1 MDKFLFANEASAK
14 LAAPL
19 SAGAT
24 SLTLDDAS
32 AFPTPGANQ
41 CFYATLFEPQSDGTQ
56 MRVEI
61 VKVTARAGNTLTIAR
76 DVESITGQS
85 GGYAYPSIPGAQAHC
100 ELRLTAGVMKEMLQK
115 ADAQG
120 FAAVSH
126 THSKADVGLGNV
138 DNTKDVDKPVSTAQA
153 AAINEAKTAAES
165 KVAKTMILHDSYD
178 LDAVVES
185 GFYRLMTGHAH
196 APKANPCNYGQ
207 MIVSRGIDTVAQII
221 FDYHGHGFFRS
232 GNPNNAGGGGQYS
245 EWSQLGGAPAVPV
258 GGYLYALDMPE
269 QFTQDGATYLRAGSI
284 VRYAPEYAGISDSLR
299 VLGVLNETVFPGQG
313 SGTGKVIYAQSGANT
328 LAFVGNS
335 VYKSA
340 DKKAWSA
347 LSGVT
352 AAPSIRPAVQNG
364 IVAFPSSSNSTVQV
378 VNPNGTTNNITLPG
392 GKALTAIGVALNAN
406 YWLGISSI
414 TGAAGEIA
422 YSQNPG
428 ATGGWTRVAGD
439 PRMGMTQC
447 NAIAHNGTQF
457 IAVGSSPT
465 PSAGRVVMSPTP
477 HIPSSWV
484 DATRYLS
491 LGTNEYPQDIVYDG
505 AHFMML
511 TSEGIYAGASAAD
524 MKKVSNPFD
533 TNTMPF
539 GTPNANKFS
548 MQNASMATDGAGVV
562 MLGCTAGNRNLY
574 AVTRDHGATWRTF
587 QVLCAAPL
595 GKFYGVVSRAD
606 TWMINLSGNP
616 GGLASI
622 ANPDAD
628 PDSVGTQFSPGA
640 GWYVRI
646 R

>member
-85 GGYAYPSIPGAQAHC
+85 GGYAYPSIPGAQVHC

-153 AAINEAKTAAES
+153 EAIGKKVDKTAIVRS
-165 KVAKTMILHDSYD
+165 GSSLND
-178 LDAVVES
+178 VVQS
-185 GFYRLMTGHAH
+185 GFYDLEDNITGGPASVNVDH
-196 APKANPCNYGQ
+196 GQ
-207 MIVSRGIDTVAQII
+207 MIVTGGDGASQIVFDALGNGFSRSKTT
-221 FDYHGHGFFRS
+221 
-232 GNPNNAGGGGQYS
+232 AGGNFS
-245 EWSQLGGAPAVPV
+245 AWKPLGGASSVPV

-284 VRYAPEYAGISDSLR
+284 VRYAPEYAGVSDSLR
-299 VLGVLNETVFPGQG
+299 VLGALNETVFPGQSAG
-313 SGTGKVIYAQSGANT
+313 SGNVIYAQSGAST
-328 LAFVGNS
+328 LAFAGGN
-335 VYKSA
+335 VYKST
-340 DKKAWSA
+340 DKKAWSS
-347 LSGVT
+347 LGIS
-352 AAPSIRPAVQNG
+352 AAPNIRRPAVQNG
-364 IVAFPSSSNSTVQV
+364 VVAFPSSSNSNILV
-378 VNPNGTTNNITLPG
+378 VNPTGATSNITLPS
-392 GKALTAIGVALNAN
+392 GKALSAIGVALNAN

-414 TGAAGEIA
+414 NGSAGEIA
-422 YSQNPG
+422 YSQNSG

-439 PRMGMTQC
+439 SRMGMVQC

-457 IAVGSSPT
+457 IAVGNSPT

-491 LGTNEYPQDIVYDG
+491 LGTNEYPQDIVFDG
-505 AHFMML
+505 SHFMML
-511 TSEGIYAGASAAD
+511 THEGVYAGASGGD

-539 GTPNANKFS
+539 GSTSNKFS

-562 MLGCTAGNRNLY
+562 ILGCTAGNRNLY

-587 QVLCAAPL
+587 QVLLAAPL
-595 GKFYGVVSRAD
+595 GSAYGVVSRAD

>member
-41 CFYATLFEPQSDGTQ
+41 CFYATLFEPQADGTQ

-85 GGYAYPSIPGAQAHC
+85 GGYAYPSIPGAQVHC
-100 ELRLTAGVMKEMLQK
+100 ELRLTAGTMKEMLQK

-120 FAAVSH
+120 FAAASH

-138 DNTKDVDKPVSTAQA
+138 DNTKDADKPVSTAQA
-153 AAINEAKTAAES
+153 EAIGKKVDKTAIVRS
-165 KVAKTMILHDSYD
+165 GSSLND
-178 LDAVVES
+178 VVQS
-185 GFYRLMTGHAH
+185 GFYDLEDNITGGPASVNVDH
-196 APKANPCNYGQ
+196 GQ
-207 MIVSRGIDTVAQII
+207 MIVTGGDGASQIVFDALGNGFSRSKTT
-221 FDYHGHGFFRS
+221 
-232 GNPNNAGGGGQYS
+232 AGGNFS
-245 EWSQLGGAPAVPV
+245 AWKPLGGASSVPV

-284 VRYAPEYAGISDSLR
+284 VRYAPEYAGVSDSLR
-299 VLGVLNETVFPGQG
+299 VLGVLNETVFPGQSAG
-313 SGTGKVIYAQSGANT
+313 SDKVIYAQSGANT
-328 LAFVGNS
+328 LAFVGSS

-340 DKKAWSA
+340 DKKVWSA

-352 AAPSIRPAVQNG
+352 VAPGIRPAVQNG
-364 IVAFPSSSNSTVQV
+364 IVAFPSSSNSTIQV
-378 VNPNGTTNNITLPG
+378 INPNGTTNNIVLPS

-406 YWLGISSI
+406 YWLCISSI
-414 TGAAGEIA
+414 NGSAGEIA

-428 ATGGWTRVAGD
+428 ATGGWTRVVGD

-457 IAVGSSPT
+457 IAVGNSPA
-465 PSAGRVVMSPTP
+465 PSVGRVVMSPTP

-491 LGTNEYPQDIVYDG
+491 LGTNEYPQDIVFDG

-511 TSEGIYAGASAAD
+511 TNEGVYAGASGGD

-539 GTPNANKFS
+539 DNYGTDKFI
-548 MQNASMATDGAGVV
+548 MQNASMATDSAGVV
-562 MLGCTAGNRNLY
+562 ILGCTAGNRNLY

-587 QVLCAAPL
+587 QVLLAAPL
-595 GKFYGVVSRAD
+595 GSAYGVVSRAD

>member
-100 ELRLTAGVMKEMLQK
+100 DLRLTAGTMKEMLQK

-120 FAAVSH
+120 FAAANH
-126 THSKADVGLGNV
+126 THSKAAVGLGKV
-138 DNTKDVDKPVSTAQA
+138 DNTSDADKPVSTAQA
-153 AAINEAKTAAES
+153 KAIGKKVDKTAIVRS
-165 KVAKTMILHDSYD
+165 GSSLND
-178 LDAVVES
+178 VVQS
-185 GFYRLMTGHAH
+185 GFYDLEDNITGGPASVNVDH
-196 APKANPCNYGQ
+196 GQ
-207 MIVSRGIDTVAQII
+207 MIVTGGDGASQIVFDARGD
-221 FDYHGHGFFRS
+221 GFARS
-232 GNPNNAGGGGQYS
+232 KTTAGGNFS
-245 EWSQLGGAPAVPV
+245 AWKPLGGASSVPV

-269 QFTQDGATYLRAGSI
+269 QFTQDSATYLRAGSI

-299 VLGVLNETVFPGQG
+299 VLGVLNETVFPGQ
-313 SGTGKVIYAQSGANT
+313 SSKSSKVIYAQSGANT
-328 LAFVGNS
+328 LSFAGGN

-340 DKKAWSA
+340 DKKAWSS
-347 LSGVT
+347 LGID
-352 AAPSIRPAVQNG
+352 AAPNIRRPAVQNG
-364 IVAFPSSSNSTVQV
+364 VVAFPSSSNSNICV
-378 VNPNGTTNNITLPG
+378 VNPTGATSNITMPS
-392 GKALTAIGVALNAN
+392 GKALSAIGVALNAN

-414 TGAAGEIA
+414 NGSAGEIA
-422 YSQNPG
+422 YSQNSG

-439 PRMGMTQC
+439 SRMFMTQC

-457 IAVGSSPT
+457 VAVGSSST

-491 LGTNEYPQDIVYDG
+491 LGTNEYPQDIVFDG

-511 TSEGIYAGASAAD
+511 TNEGVYAGASGGD
-524 MKKVSNPFD
+524 MKKISNPFD
-533 TNTMPF
+533 TSDMPF
-539 GTPNANKFS
+539 GNAGTNKFA
-548 MQNASMATDGAGVV
+548 MQNVSMATDGAGVV
-562 MLGCTAGNRNLY
+562 ILGCTAGNRNLY

-587 QVLCAAPL
+587 QVLLAAPL
-595 GKFYGVVSRAD
+595 GSAYGVVSRAD

-616 GGLASI
+616 DGLAII